1 MVERICPACRHG
13 NPLENRY
20 CGACGAALT
29 EPDALAPREQAA
41 LAPRT
46 FPLAL
51 TPAQVRQL
59 GTALALGVAT
69 LAVEAGRAWL
79 RRRMGSAPTTAP
91 ITTVTT
97 PTLTTPAVP
106 APISVTTTIIS
117 QRVVEIW
124 ERGELVR
131 QVVERHVWRR
141 EE

>member
-29 EPDALAPREQAA
+29 GNEALAPREPSA

-46 FPLAL
+46 FPLS
-51 TPAQVRQL
+51 PAQMRQL
-59 GTALALGVAT
+59 GTALALGAAT
-69 LAVEAGRAWL
+69 LAIEVGKAWL
-79 RRRMGSAPTTAP
+79 RRRINAPAAAP
-91 ITTVTT
+91 ITTVN
-97 PTLTTPAVP
+97 A
-106 APISVTTTIIS
+106 APITAPSVVEPVSVTTTIIS

-141 EE
+141 E

>member
-29 EPDALAPREQAA
+29 GADALAPREPGA
-41 LAPRT
+41 LAPRQ
-46 FPLAL
+46 FPLSS
-51 TPAQVRQL
+51 AQMRQL
-59 GTALALGVAT
+59 GAALALGAAT
-69 LAVEAGRAWL
+69 LALEAGKAWL
-79 RRRMGSAPTTAP
+79 RRRMGTATTVPAHSITTGAADP
-91 ITTVTT
+91 ITVPTVTE
-97 PTLTTPAVP
+97 
-106 APISVTTTIIS
+106 PITVTTTIIS

-141 EE
+141 E

>member
-29 EPDALAPREQAA
+29 GNDALAPREPSA

-46 FPLAL
+46 LSL
-51 TPAQVRQL
+51 SPAQMRQI
-59 GTALALGVAT
+59 GAALALGAAT
-69 LAVEAGRAWL
+69 LAVEVGKAWL
-79 RRRMGSAPTTAP
+79 RRRMGTPAPVTP
-91 ITTVTT
+91 ITAATQNPIMPV
-97 PTLTTPAVP
+97 AE
-106 APISVTTTIIS
+106 PISVTTTIIS

-131 QVVERHVWRR
+131 QVVERHVWRK
-141 EE
+141 E

>member
-29 EPDALAPREQAA
+29 GNDALAPREPST

-46 FPLAL
+46 LSL
-51 TPAQVRQL
+51 SPAQMRQI
-59 GTALALGVAT
+59 GAALALGAAT
-69 LAVEAGRAWL
+69 LAVEVGKAWL
-79 RRRMGSAPTTAP
+79 RRRMGTPAPVAP
-91 ITTVTT
+91 ITTVPQSAIT
-97 PTLTTPAVP
+97 PVAE
-106 APISVTTTIIS
+106 PISVTTTIIS

-131 QVVERHVWRR
+131 QVIERHVWRKD
-141 EE
+141 

>member
-29 EPDALAPREQAA
+29 EQEALAPREQSA
-41 LAPRT
+41 LAPRN

-51 TPAQVRQL
+51 SPMQMRQI
-59 GTALALGVAT
+59 GAALALGVAT

-79 RRRMGSAPTTAP
+79 RHRMGASSAASAITTVP
-91 ITTVTT
+91 VPVVSPPTVTT
-97 PTLTTPAVP
+97 PV
-106 APISVTTTIIS
+106 SVTTTIIS